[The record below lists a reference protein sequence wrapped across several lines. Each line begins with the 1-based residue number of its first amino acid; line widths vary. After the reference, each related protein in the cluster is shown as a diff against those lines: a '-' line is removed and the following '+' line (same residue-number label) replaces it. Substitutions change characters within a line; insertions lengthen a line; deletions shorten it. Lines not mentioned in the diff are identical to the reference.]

1 MLNSNAKMVKA
12 KSNFVLIIL
21 AIAFAFIL
29 LLLSPVKAEQA
40 KHYTDLKLPPLPE
53 IKIPDYTRYQL
64 DNGLTVFLMEDR
76 ELPLVSGQAFI
87 KTGDRL
93 EPGDQVGLANIMG
106 EVMRSGGSKSHPAE
120 QMNELLE
127 LRAAAVESSVDSDV
141 GSVSFTALSEDLPE
155 VFGLFAEVLREP
167 IFPQDKIDLA
177 KNQRRGAI
185 SRRNDDPNEIAG
197 REFQKLIYGSESPYA
212 RTIEYQHLDNIS
224 RQDLLKFYQAY
235 FHPNN
240 IILGIVGDFNSQEM
254 RSLIEQQLGNWKPN
268 PNVAAINQSPP
279 VLANPAKPGGIFF
292 VNQPQL
298 TQSYVQMGH
307 LGGQLDS
314 PDYTALSVLNGV
326 LNGFGG
332 RMFNKVRSEKGLAYS
347 VYAYWSPRFDYPGI
361 FLAGGQ
367 TRSEATVAFIQ
378 AVFSEIEQIR
388 REPITQT
395 ELNYAKDSTLNSFV
409 FNFQSPGQTLSRL
422 MRYEYYNYP
431 QDFIFQYQN
440 GVEATTIADVQRV
453 AEQYL
458 QPDKIVTLVV
468 GNDPAIQ
475 PPLSSLN
482 PTNNVNS
489 IDISIPE
496 PQRS

>member
-1 MLNSNAKMVKA
+1 MKKSRYSVGILMIFLVFMLV
-12 KSNFVLIIL
+12 F
-21 AIAFAFIL
+21 
-29 LLLSPVKAEQA
+29 LSPVKAEQA

-53 IKIPDYTRYQL
+53 IKIPEYTRYQL
-64 DNGLTVFLMEDR
+64 DNGLTVFLMEDH
-76 ELPLVSGQAFI
+76 ELPLVSGQALI

-93 EPGDQVGLANIMG
+93 EPASQVGLAGIMG
-106 EVMRSGGSKSHPAE
+106 EVMRSGGTKIHPAD
-120 QMNELLE
+120 QLNELLE
-127 LRAAAVESSVDSDV
+127 FRAAAVESSVDNDI
-141 GSVSFTALSEDLPE
+141 GSVSFSSLTEDLPE
-155 VFGLFAEVLREP
+155 VFGLFVEVLREP

-177 KNQRRGAI
+177 KNQRRGMIA
-185 SRRNDDPNEIAG
+185 RRNDDPNQISL

-212 RTIEYQHLDNIS
+212 RTLEYHHLDNIS
-224 RQDLLKFYQAY
+224 RQDLVKFYQTY

-240 IILGIVGDFNSQEM
+240 IILGIVGDFNPTEM
-254 RSLIEQQLGNWKPN
+254 RSLIQKYLGDWKPS
-268 PNVAAINQSPP
+268 PKVATINQSPP
-279 VLANPAKPGGIFF
+279 VLVNPAKPGGVFF

-307 LGGQLDS
+307 LGGQLNS
-314 PDYTALSVLNGV
+314 PDHTALSVLNGV

-332 RMFNKVRSEKGLAYS
+332 RMFNKVRSAKGLAYS
-347 VYAYWSPRFDYPGI
+347 IYAYWSPRFDYPGI

-367 TRSEATVAFIQ
+367 TRSEATVPFIQ
-378 AVFSEIEQIR
+378 AILSEIAQIR
-388 REPITQT
+388 REPISED

-409 FNFQSPGQTLSRL
+409 FNFQSPGQILSRL

-431 QDFIFQYQN
+431 QDFIFQYQK

-453 AEQYL
+453 AEKYL
-458 QPDKIVTLVV
+458 QPEQIVTLVV
-468 GNDPAIQ
+468 GNEAQIQ

-482 PTNNVNS
+482 PATTVTS